1 MLKAFEKK
9 LRWIR
14 FRCSINLL
22 LEQIGRVLTTAGAIG
37 ILAILTERFL
47 ALSVINSWTLWI
59 FLTLVI
65 ALALSSWL
73 FNQPSRM
80 QVALLL
86 DQRLKLNE
94 RFSTTLAMAESKDPF
109 ALAACQEA
117 RQTAQHISPEGYF
130 PIKPPKFWLYATSTW
145 LIVGILFLLMPQ
157 KDLLG
162 FLKKEQQL

>member
-14 FRCSINLL
+14 IRCSFNLL
-22 LEQIGRVLTTAGAIG
+22 LEQRL
-37 ILAILTERFL
+37 L
-47 ALSVINSWTLWI
+47 ALSIINSLALWSL
-59 FLTLVI
+59 LTLVI
-65 ALALSSWL
+65 ALALLFWL
-73 FNQPSRM
+73 LYHPSRM

-86 DQRLKLNE
+86 DERLKLKE

-117 RQTAQHISPEGYF
+117 RQTAQHVSPKGYF
-130 PIKPPKFWLYATSTW
+130 PIKPTKFWLYASSTW
-145 LIVGILFLLMPQ
+145 LMVGILFLFMPQ

-162 FLKKEQQL
+162 F